1 ALERVRAATADD
13 SVDRDRAPTHPDT
26 GALPVE

>member
-1 ALERVRAATADD
+1 VRAATADD